1 MDAVKYLKEE
11 ARMFEMNDRIGSTGC
26 NGVICD
32 NCAFHTPSVCLNGSK
47 NKDFKAKVEA
57 IEKWSA
63 EHPAKT
69 YQQDFLEKYPNA
81 PLNKEDNAPTICP
94 YELGYF
100 SYDDKL
106 CGGIATNRD
115 NICKDCW
122 NRSME

>member
-32 NCAFHTPSVCLNGSK
+32 NCAFHTPSFCLNGFK
-47 NKDFKAKVEA
+47 NKDFKAKVKA

-81 PLNKEDNAPTICP
+81 KMYDNDYPMVCLGN
-94 YELGYF
+94 LGYKQIPE
-100 SYDDKL
+100 SYCID
-106 CGGIATNRD
+106 AS
-115 NICKDCW
+115 CKDCW
-122 NRSME
+122 NREME